1 LNDKLE
7 WVIVLIAHLLGKIL
21 LRENLDVVWRCQRHT
36 LIALLLRHGT
46 LQDLST

>member
-1 LNDKLE
+1 LNDNLE
-7 WVIVLIAHLLGKIL
+7 RIVFITHLLGEIL
-21 LRENLDVVWRCQRHT
+21 LRENLIVVWRCQRRT